1 MGGRAMGLLWMGIA
15 VAAFLGTTSETL
27 PAAVFFPALLL
38 FGFGA
43 FQFMK
48 SNSEALAE
56 ADRRTQERLRP
67 VIHDERAAANAA
79 ERRAMRRG
87 EALNALN
94 GEGDVARVRPG
105 RTAVRAAAAGAVAA
119 DAAATST
126 QRDAIEIDLEV
137 EAEAEDPT
145 LVVTTDVSFPLEV
158 QRGDALAD
166 QLRKLNHLL
175 TQGVLTEA
183 EYAIAKA
190 KLLG

>member
-56 ADRRTQERLRP
+56 ADRRTQEMLRP
-67 VIHDERAAANAA
+67 VIREDHAAANAA

-94 GEGDVARVRPG
+94 GQGDVARVRPG
-105 RTAVRAAAAGAVAA
+105 RTAVRAAAAGALAA
-119 DAAATST
+119 DAAPTST
-126 QRDAIEIDLEV
+126 ERDAIELDLEV
-137 EAEAEDPT
+137 EAEDPT
-145 LVVTTDVSFPLEV
+145 LVITTDVSFPLEV

>member
-87 EALNALN
+87 EA
-94 GEGDVARVRPG
+94 
-105 RTAVRAAAAGAVAA
+105 
-119 DAAATST
+119 
-126 QRDAIEIDLEV
+126 
-137 EAEAEDPT
+137 
-145 LVVTTDVSFPLEV
+145 F
-158 QRGDALAD
+158 AD
-166 QLRKLNHLL
+166 QHFAGMSRIR
-175 TQGVLTEA
+175 QPARPQVQQIQA
-183 EYAIAKA
+183 FPRPFR
-190 KLLG
+190 